1 MQKTQPKTQFPSQAV
16 TDVEKSS
23 IEYGLNIGKAIESE
37 WFKKD
42 SGTTRYYNNQ
52 NNFHKLKLYARGEQ
66 PIQKYKDELSINGDL
81 SYLNLDW
88 KPVPIISK
96 FVDIVVNGINDRSY
110 VLNSYSQ
117 DALSLS
123 KRTEYVQ
130 SLLDD
135 MRNKEFIQTV
145 QDKLG
150 VNLFNNDPENLPE
163 NNDELALHMQLD
175 YKQSVE
181 IAQEEAL
188 NNLFEINDYELIKK
202 RLDYDLTV
210 LGIAAVKN
218 SFNTAEGITIDYVD
232 PSDLVYSYTESPYF
246 DDLYYVGE
254 VRRVIIPELKKQY
267 PHLTNEDIKDLESN
281 YSTSGIHKSRNAAD
295 QDKAEVNV
303 LYFEYKT
310 YSNQVYKIKKTA
322 SGALKSI

>member
-1 MQKTQPKTQFPSQAV
+1 MQKTQLKTQFPSQAV

-42 SGTTRYYNNQ
+42 SGTTRYHNNQ

-130 SLLDD
+130 SLLND

-181 IAQEEAL
+181 IAQE
-188 NNLFEINDYELIKK
+188 
-202 RLDYDLTV
+202 
-210 LGIAAVKN
+210 
-218 SFNTAEGITIDYVD
+218 
-232 PSDLVYSYTESPYF
+232 
-246 DDLYYVGE
+246 
-254 VRRVIIPELKKQY
+254 
-267 PHLTNEDIKDLESN
+267 
-281 YSTSGIHKSRNAAD
+281 
-295 QDKAEVNV
+295 
-303 LYFEYKT
+303 
-310 YSNQVYKIKKTA
+310 
-322 SGALKSI
+322 